1 MAITA
6 NADEYK
12 SVVGLDSLYIAE
24 VTADTAAGYTA
35 DTPEYFAPA
44 AEASVERESAMEIQR
59 ADDKDYDILSSKGK
73 IKVSLKVTGVPM
85 EMLAKINGDTFDS
98 SSGRIFLTNG
108 EPPFCAL
115 SFRSK
120 KSNGSYVYIQYL
132 KGKFSMPKTAYATL
146 AETPEPKVVELEYNA
161 VDTVYEFDT
170 GTENESMKGLMLD
183 EDTTNASSTG
193 FFTQVQTPSVTA
205 PSALALSSS
214 TPTDGATGVSVSAN
228 QTLTFN
234 NALDANALNNV
245 YMVKASDASAVAM
258 ATGYPSINT
267 GRTTITFNPSSN
279 LTAATAYIIFYGV
292 TDVYGQDL
300 QGAINFT
307 TA

>member
-6 NADEYK
+6 NASEYK

-24 VTADTAAGYTA
+24 VTVDTSTAYTA

-59 ADDKDYDILSSKGK
+59 ADDSDFDILSSKGK
-73 IKVSLKVTGVPM
+73 IKVSMKVTGVPM
-85 EMLAKINGDTFDS
+85 EMLAKINGDRFDS
-98 SSGRIFLTNG
+98 ASGRIFLTNG
-108 EPPFCAL
+108 EPPFIAL

-146 AETPEPKVVELEYNA
+146 GETPEPKQVELEFNA
-161 VDTVYEFDT
+161 IDTTYEFDT
-170 GTENESMKGLMLD
+170 GDQDEKLKGLMLD
-183 EDTTNASSTG
+183 EDTTNASSTS
-193 FFTQVQTPSVTA
+193 FFSQVQTPSVVA

-214 TPTDGATGVSVSAN
+214 TPADAATGVVVSAN

-234 NALDANALNNV
+234 NALDANALYNV
-245 YMVKASDASAVAM
+245 VLIKASDGVQPAQS
-258 ATGYPSINT
+258 TGYPAIDAD
-267 GRTTITFNPSSN
+267 RKVITLNPAAS
-279 LTAATAYIIFYGV
+279 LTAATAYIITYAV
-292 TDVYGQDL
+292 TDIYGQHL
-300 QGAINFT
+300 SGAINFT